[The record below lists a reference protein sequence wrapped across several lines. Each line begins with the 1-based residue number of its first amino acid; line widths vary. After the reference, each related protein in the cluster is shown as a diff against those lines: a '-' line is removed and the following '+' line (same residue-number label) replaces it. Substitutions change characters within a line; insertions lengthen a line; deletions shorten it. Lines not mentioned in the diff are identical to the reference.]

1 MTLEQCAA
9 ELGLSSKY
17 LSKNFRKIQ
26 QKYQEKGIIILKKGR
41 GVAASYGLIKNGESQ
56 AIW

>member
-9 ELGLSSKY
+9 ELGLNSKY

-26 QKYQEKGIIILKKGR
+26 EKYQEKGITIIKKGR
-41 GVAASYGLIKNGESQ
+41 GAAASYGIMRNGDSR
-56 AIW
+56 ATF